1 MKGMILMEDLMERL
15 VKFARDNGYI
25 HYGTDP
31 SDTSNS
37 MCPLITVDDLKECLS
52 AFFEKEI
59 TEYMKGMNSV

>member
-1 MKGMILMEDLMERL
+1 MEDLMERL
-15 VKFARDNGYI
+15 VEFARDNGYI

-59 TEYMKGMNSV
+59 IEYMKGMNSV